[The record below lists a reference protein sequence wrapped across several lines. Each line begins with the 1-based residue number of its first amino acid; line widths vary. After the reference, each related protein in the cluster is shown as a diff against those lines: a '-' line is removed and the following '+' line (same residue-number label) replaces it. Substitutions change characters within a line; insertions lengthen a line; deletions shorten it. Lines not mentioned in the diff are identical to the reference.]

1 MLLLLENQPSDSRPP
16 DFGELDP
23 DTPMYPS
30 LLGLSGS
37 SSPFHLIP
45 LSLRATCLPLPVL
58 PSVTS
63 ATAHPHLEGFRNGL
77 SYSPSPLI
85 TVWEQPPFRRND
97 VSSAREGAGPSP
109 TQPSPEGM
117 EGGQRFSVAS
127 VTGKRW
133 RRGVARSRPIP
144 SRLSGCHDHGALWA
158 GGLAAKTL
166 AALS

>member
-16 DFGELDP
+16 D
-23 DTPMYPS
+23 
-30 LLGLSGS
+30 SGRIG
-37 SSPFHLIP
+37 PRHPNVP
-45 LSLRATCLPLPVL
+45 LSPGTLWILFSLPPHPIVSQSNLPPTSCPPIL
-58 PSVTS
+58 TS